1 MISDVYYIN
10 LAHREDRRQHME
22 LTLPILGIPV
32 HRFEAIKPTKE
43 DKEWFPD
50 IVGSD
55 WKELILDIVAN
66 YRDESFILQF
76 LSPKVIRDF
85 RLFQLS
91 DHKQDPHY
99 QVKAIH
105 NDDGY
110 KSIRKEMAR
119 QYDYNYRIP
128 DIQVRDFDHDDK
140 RSLLLHMYRG
150 NSGRELARESTVD
163 VLNYIA
169 YIWGYEVQLDVF
181 SRQEVFSSGHKEVK
195 FVKYKTN
202 KKIRVIF
209 KDPGS
214 DIFVVFL
221 HGLKSDLTGK
231 KPNYLMKQCKKRKV
245 GFMALEYSGHGK
257 SSGKFTDGNISKWSR
272 ESKLLIEKIL
282 IIDDPSTGSKSN
294 IKQFSNDKRVI
305 FINSKIEDIE
315 NIESLFSDY
324 DFCYHL
330 AAGVGV
336 QYIMEN
342 VSKAL
347 LTNIEGTHKIIE
359 SCKVNRIPL
368 LLTSTSEVYG
378 VSNDPIWT
386 EESKSLIGPPTKL
399 RWSYAASKL
408 IDEFLALS
416 EHNDGNLNPIIVR
429 LFNIIGPNQ
438 LSEFGMVV
446 PKFIEAALK
455 NEPIII
461 HGEGN
466 QTRSFTW
473 VGDVVNYFYLLAQ
486 KGLYGEI
493 FNIGQTEEIS
503 IKDLAEMVI
512 KQTNSNSEVIFKTHE
527 EVYGNKFEDPMR
539 RTPSIEKIIN
549 ATGYEPTMT
558 IQDMIKEIINYKT

>member
-1 MISDVYYIN
+1 M
-10 LAHREDRRQHME
+10 
-22 LTLPILGIPV
+22 T
-32 HRFEAIKPTKE
+32 
-43 DKEWFPD
+43 
-50 IVGSD
+50 
-55 WKELILDIVAN
+55 
-66 YRDESFILQF
+66 
-76 LSPKVIRDF
+76 
-85 RLFQLS
+85 
-91 DHKQDPHY
+91 
-99 QVKAIH
+99 
-105 NDDGY
+105 
-110 KSIRKEMAR
+110 
-119 QYDYNYRIP
+119 
-128 DIQVRDFDHDDK
+128 
-140 RSLLLHMYRG
+140 
-150 NSGRELARESTVD
+150 
-163 VLNYIA
+163 
-169 YIWGYEVQLDVF
+169 
-181 SRQEVFSSGHKEVK
+181 
-195 FVKYKTN
+195 TN
-202 KKIRVIF
+202 KNLKKVVITGGAGF
-209 KDPGS
+209 IGS
-214 DIFVVFL
+214 N
-221 HGLKSDLTGK
+221 LTK
-231 KPNYLMKQCKKRKV
+231 K
-245 GFMALEYSGHGK
+245 
-257 SSGKFTDGNISKWSR
+257 
-272 ESKLLIEKIL
+272 LIDNDAEKIL
-282 IIDDPSTGSKSN
+282 IIDDFSTGKMSN
-294 IKQFSNDKRVI
+294 IERFLDDDKISLIDKRV
-305 FINSKIEDIE
+305 EDCDDLDIL
-315 NIESLFSDY
+315 ISGY
-324 DFCYHL
+324 DFCFHL

-336 QYIMEN
+336 QYIMDN

-359 SCKVNRIPL
+359 SCKKNNIPL
-368 LLTSTSEVYG
+368 LITSTSEVYG
-378 VSNDPIWT
+378 VSNDPVWT
-386 EESKSLIGPPTKL
+386 EETKSLIGPPTKL

-416 EHNDGNLNPIIVR
+416 EYNDGNLNPIVVR

-558 IQDMIKEIINYKT
+558 IPDMIKEIINYKI